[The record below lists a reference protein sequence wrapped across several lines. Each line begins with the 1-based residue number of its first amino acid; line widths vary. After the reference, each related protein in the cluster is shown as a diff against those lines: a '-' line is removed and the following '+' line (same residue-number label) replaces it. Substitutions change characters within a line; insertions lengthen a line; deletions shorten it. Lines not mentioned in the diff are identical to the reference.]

1 MQQQIADVLQQQA
14 EAQKAARTARQFR
27 LLGFGPEGQDLVP
40 GVGALKRQL
49 QAVNDVLAGSFLDTK
64 KTRSLIS
71 HIRKVLSGGL
81 GSVSEEVRSK
91 IQQILA
97 DLKQQLRQSSVDV
110 TRFQKTARGQF
121 ALAGAAGG
129 GRGVVITGGVHLHG
143 IRNAEQ
149 MERELTKR
157 QRQRARQRRSKR

>member
-1 MQQQIADVLQQQA
+1 M
-14 EAQKAARTARQFR
+14 
-27 LLGFGPEGQDLVP
+27 
-40 GVGALKRQL
+40 
-49 QAVNDVLAGSFLDTK
+49 
-64 KTRSLIS
+64 
-71 HIRKVLSGGL
+71 
-81 GSVSEEVRSK
+81 RSK

-143 IRNAEQ
+143 IR
-149 MERELTKR
+149 T
-157 QRQRARQRRSKR
+157 RSRWSAS